1 LLHGEEKYQ
10 HKEFFQMMKQKKCK
24 KEKRFSAQYLV
35 QRPWMIEWKT
45 LGKFFLFILLIG
57 CLSFCKTSGGNGNS
71 NDNNNNNTTN
81 SPYQI
86 SVYDASKAYR
96 GTTLF
101 TTNYDGNN
109 PKVVKVDMNGNVVWE
124 YLLPDEVKQY
134 TQPGFDAEQLT
145 NGNILIVL
153 PGYGIY
159 EIDNNGTLIWNHLD
173 AKISHDAD
181 RLSNGNTLYVFG
193 NNDTKNDD
201 HAKEVDT
208 NGNLVWSWSARTSY
222 DVDPFRDIY
231 DQGWTHANA
240 VIRLSNGNT
249 LVSLRNFNLSVE
261 VTVQGPVA
269 WSFDWT
275 QFGAQ
280 VDPHEPEIL
289 SNGNLLVALQRDS
302 PFIAVEINRT
312 TGQTVWTYSRD
323 NIRTTRDADRL
334 PNGNTLL
341 VAVDTAVA
349 GSESLM
355 FEVTSAGEI
364 VWEMR
369 LVNHP
374 VETQPGFFYKAQR
387 L

>member
-1 LLHGEEKYQ
+1 
-10 HKEFFQMMKQKKCK
+10 
-24 KEKRFSAQYLV
+24 
-35 QRPWMIEWKT
+35 MIEWRNP
-45 LGKFFLFILLIG
+45 GKLFLIILLVG
-57 CLSFCKTSGGNGNS
+57 CVSFCTTSGGNGNGNS
-71 NDNNNNNTTN
+71 NDDNNDSNNTN

-86 SVYDASKAYR
+86 SIYNTSKAY
-96 GTTLF
+96 GGITLF
-101 TTNYDGNN
+101 TTNYDASN
-109 PKVVKVDMNGNVVWE
+109 PRVVKVDMNGNVVWE
-124 YLLPDEVKQY
+124 YLLPEGVKQY
-134 TQPGFDAEQLT
+134 TQPGFDAEQLA

-153 PGYGIY
+153 PGYGII
-159 EIDNNGTLIWNHLD
+159 EVDTNGTLVWNHLD
-173 AKISHDAD
+173 PQISHDAD
-181 RLSNGNTLYVFG
+181 RLANGNTLYVYG
-193 NNDTKNDD
+193 DNDTRDD
-201 HAKEVDT
+201 DQAKEVDT
-208 NGNLVWSWSARTSY
+208 NGNLIWSWCAKSSY
-222 DVDPFRDIY
+222 DVDPFRDISF
-231 DQGWTHANA
+231 QGWTHANA
-240 VIRLSNGNT
+240 VIRLNNGNT
-249 LVSLRNFNLSVE
+249 IVSLRNFNLTTE
-261 VTVQGPVA
+261 VTTQGTVA

-280 VDPHEPEIL
+280 VYPHEPEIL
-289 SNGNLLVALQRDS
+289 SNGNLLIALQNDS

-349 GSESLM
+349 GSESLI
-355 FEVTSAGEI
+355 FEVTSEGEI